1 MTVID
6 WIKNILVHKKSWD
19 SFDESEQKTFSPY
32 IINRFLSMDK
42 EFIELVN
49 FFQKFSIGLLENKD
63 IYNFYCNALPK
74 GKRFNKYIKAKKST
88 KHKDWLIDLVRN
100 HFEISKKDTLD
111 YLELLTKD
119 DLKLLLE
126 KYGTEK
132 KKIREVIK

>member
-42 EFIELVN
+42 DFIEIVN
-49 FFQKFSIGLLENKD
+49 YFQKFSIGLLDNKY

-74 GKRFNKYIKAKKST
+74 GKRFNKYIKAKKSI

>member
-1 MTVID
+1 MTIID
-6 WIKNILVHKKSWD
+6 WMKNILVHKKSWD